1 MLSVSTRTISG
12 GISSKFKPLSMAS
25 KWVKKDGPDVS
36 QSGFKSPGRAPFCLQ
51 MMMQATII
59 QVIPLIV
66 RMGVKIKNIQLPF
79 FTVDAL
85 QMWRILYNEEEQ

>member
-1 MLSVSTRTISG
+1 MLSFSTRTISG

-36 QSGFKSPGRAPFCLQ
+36 QSGFNSPGRALFCLQ

-59 QVIPLIV
+59 QVISLIV
-66 RMGVKIKNIQLPF
+66 RMGVKNIQLPF

-85 QMWRILYNEEEQ
+85 QMWRLLYNEEQ